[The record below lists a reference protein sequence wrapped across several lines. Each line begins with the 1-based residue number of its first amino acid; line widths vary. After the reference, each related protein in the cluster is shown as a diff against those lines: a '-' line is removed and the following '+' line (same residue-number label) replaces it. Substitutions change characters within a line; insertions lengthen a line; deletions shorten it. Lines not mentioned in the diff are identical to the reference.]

1 MPGHPVRRISLSALA
16 AVFSGEISNWKDLG
30 GPEAPIIP
38 YLRDPRSGVAQAV
51 TDRVLRPAGQVMSS
65 GLTRVAA
72 NEDLDLR
79 VSRDS
84 LALGLL
90 NYSSIRFAQPMQI
103 AGECGFA
110 LRATPRMIKTED
122 YPLTMSVFMYMPMR
136 RLPKIARQ
144 FLAYTSTASAQ
155 AVIRRAGFIDQA
167 LEDIPINQQGDRLV
181 QAVAVAGDGTT
192 LQNLQ
197 TMLGMLSSLDRMT
210 MSFRFVSG
218 SSQLDAQSRA
228 NVKRLAVVLEGD
240 DYDGRT
246 LAFVGF
252 SDGLGALSQNLEL
265 AQTRAEMVRD
275 AVLQAAEAVNIDRLD
290 ITAAAFGEAMPMAC
304 DLTDWG
310 RDINRRVEVW
320 TR

>member
-1 MPGHPVRRISLSALA
+1 MEVCR
-16 AVFSGEISNWKDLG
+16 KLG
-30 GPEAPIIP
+30 NIKLEKRPYTEVSP

-51 TDRVLRPAGQVMSS
+51 TDWVLRPAGQVMSS

-122 YPLTMSVFMYMPMR
+122 YPLTTPVFMYMLMR

-167 LEDIPINQQGDRLV
+167 LEDIPINQQGPHPC
-181 QAVAVAGDGTT
+181 
-192 LQNLQ
+192 
-197 TMLGMLSSLDRMT
+197 
-210 MSFRFVSG
+210 FCRF
-218 SSQLDAQSRA
+218 L
-228 NVKRLAVVLEGD
+228 
-240 DYDGRT
+240 
-246 LAFVGF
+246 
-252 SDGLGALSQNLEL
+252 
-265 AQTRAEMVRD
+265 
-275 AVLQAAEAVNIDRLD
+275 
-290 ITAAAFGEAMPMAC
+290 
-304 DLTDWG
+304 
-310 RDINRRVEVW
+310 
-320 TR
+320 